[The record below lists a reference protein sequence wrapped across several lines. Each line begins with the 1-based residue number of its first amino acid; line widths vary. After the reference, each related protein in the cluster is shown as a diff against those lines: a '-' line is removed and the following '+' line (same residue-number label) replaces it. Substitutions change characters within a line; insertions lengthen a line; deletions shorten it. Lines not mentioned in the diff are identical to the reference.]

1 VSASTPT
8 QSTSGE
14 VIDAQTATAQLA
26 STIGALL
33 TLIDQET
40 ALLRAGQV
48 RQAAALDARKGD
60 LTRSYAADSAR
71 VAAGRQHMA
80 ATAPNELRVL
90 ADLHRELQG
99 RLKLNM
105 TVLAT
110 AHAVSEGIIR
120 GVSDELARKSTP
132 STYGAAGRTTAVS
145 PRSLRPLAVSRSI

>member
-1 VSASTPT
+1 VSASIPG
-8 QSTSGE
+8 QS
-14 VIDAQTATAQLA
+14 IDAQAATAQLA

-48 RQAAALDARKGD
+48 RQAAAFDMRKGD
-60 LTRSYAADSAR
+60 LARSYAADSAR
-71 VAAGRQHMA
+71 VAAERQHLA

-90 ADLHRELQG
+90 ADLHRELQT

-120 GVSDELARKSTP
+120 GVSEELTRKSAP
-132 STYGAAGRTTAVS
+132 ST
-145 PRSLRPLAVSRSI
+145 

>member
-1 VSASTPT
+1 VSASTSG
-8 QSTSGE
+8 QSSS
-14 VIDAQTATAQLA
+14 DAQAATAQLA

-48 RQAAALDARKGD
+48 RQAAALDTRKGD
-60 LTRSYAADSAR
+60 LARSYVADSAR
-71 VAAGRQHMA
+71 VAAGRQHLA

-90 ADLHRELQG
+90 SDLHRELQA

-132 STYGAAGRTTAVS
+132 STYGAAGRTAAAS
-145 PRSLRPLAVSRSI
+145 PRHTAPLAVSRSI